1 MTSWQ
6 TAVISEI
13 NNIKIA
19 IFPHNYS
26 GYRKEIWQNDAQVV
40 SVANNAWKFEFLKS
54 QDGGP
59 PLF

>member
-40 SVANNAWKFEFLKS
+40 SVANNA
-54 QDGGP
+54 
-59 PLF
+59 